1 MSFENYL
8 AECDIDIEDLPS
20 TVVVEVGED
29 DSTDMAYVAINGI
42 VVIECGFNDFYEGCY
57 VHPPIGEY
65 NDLEEFVEL
74 IENHLGDVGIQ
85 VDVVRVDYEYED

>member
-1 MSFENYL
+1 MSFEKYL
-8 AECDIDIEDLPS
+8 AACDIDVEELPS
-20 TVVVEVGED
+20 TTIVEVGED

-42 VVIECGFNDFYEGCY
+42 VVIECGINDYYEGCY

-74 IENHLGDVGIQ
+74 IENHLDDVGVQ
-85 VDVVRVDYEYED
+85 VDVIRVEYEYEK